1 MKRVFAITLVIL
13 TAVLIWVFGKMLPD
27 FYLDLGKKAYE
38 QHDYVNAYKDLSLA
52 VKLSPRNREI
62 RYYYVKTLIMLKPTL
77 QIQKALYEISQM
89 HVPDSADLV
98 SDIQISKWKSQILSQ
113 VGENYIEKAPFNNE
127 ILRWDAGKF
136 PLNVF
141 IQNNS
146 TTAPPYFQQQ
156 IQKAFMQW
164 QASTGKFIRFKF
176 IDNEKYANIFVSI
189 NPSTDMKKCTE
200 ADCKYTVAYTTPT
213 IRGNLLKKMDIF
225 FYDSNNLGQ
234 PFSAKEIY
242 NTALHEIGH
251 ALGIMGHSENK
262 NNLMFMEE
270 NPNEKDNKFDL
281 LRSDF
286 QAISPADLNTLTLLY
301 ELVPDITN
309 TPADKFDTSRQFFA
323 PIVMGDDDTI
333 NSQKIL
339 EAKNYIKAAPN
350 LPNGYIDIASAYS
363 ETKQYSSAIENLNRA
378 LEVSSNDNERFIIYY
393 NFAVTYIQIKDW
405 QNALKYAQSAKLI
418 KPSSDIDGL
427 LAMINYNLGNKKAAK
442 QIYKEALS
450 KSPDNTIDAVNLAI
464 IYLKEFDFSD
474 AGKTLNSLIQANPD
488 AKNDPRVKVYS
499 WLMLFK

>member
-1 MKRVFAITLVIL
+1 MAISIWFFA
-13 TAVLIWVFGKMLPD
+13 KMLPD
-27 FYLDLGKKAYE
+27 FYLDIGKKAYE
-38 QHDYVNAYKDLSLA
+38 QRDYVNAYNDLSVA
-52 VKLSPRNREI
+52 VKLSPKNRDI
-62 RYYYVKTLIMLKPTL
+62 RYYYVKTLVMLKPTL
-77 QIQKALYEISQM
+77 QIQKALFDISQM
-89 HVPDSADLV
+89 HIPDSADLIA
-98 SDIQISKWKSQILSQ
+98 DIQISKWRNQILSQ
-113 VGENYIEKAPFNNE
+113 IGENYIEKAPFNNE

-136 PLNVF
+136 PLNVY
-141 IQNNS
+141 IQNKS

-164 QASTGKFIRFKF
+164 QVSTGKFIKF
-176 IDNEKYANIFVSI
+176 NFINDEKDANIFVTI

-200 ADCKYTVAYTTPT
+200 SDCKYTVAYTTPA
-213 IRGNLLKKMDIF
+213 IRGGLLKRMDIF

-234 PFSAKEIY
+234 PFSEKEVY

-270 NPNEKDNKFDL
+270 NLNEKNSNFDL

-309 TPADKFDTSRQFFA
+309 TPQDKFDTSRQFFA
-323 PIVMGDDDTI
+323 SIVMGGEEVI

-350 LPNGYIDIASAYS
+350 LPNGYIDLASAYS
-363 ETKQYSSAIENLNRA
+363 ESKQFSKAIENLNKA
-378 LEVSSNDNERFIIYY
+378 LELCSNDNERFIINY
-393 NFAVTYIQIKDW
+393 NFAVTYMQIKDW
-405 QNALKYAQSAKLI
+405 QNALKYVQAAKAL
-418 KPSSDIDGL
+418 KPDSDIDGL
-427 LAMINYNLGNKKAAK
+427 LGLINYNLGNKEVSKR
-442 QIYKEALS
+442 IYADALS
-450 KSPDNTIDAVNLAI
+450 KNPDNTIDAVNLAI
-464 IYLKEFDFSD
+464 IYLKELDLVH
-474 AGKTLNSLIQANPD
+474 AGRTLNQLVQANPE
-488 AKNDPRVKVYS
+488 AKNDPKVKAYS

>member
-1 MKRVFAITLVIL
+1 
-13 TAVLIWVFGKMLPD
+13 MLPD

-38 QHDYVNAYKDLSLA
+38 NRDYVNAYKDLGFA
-52 VKLSPRNREI
+52 VKLSPKNRDI

-77 QIQKALYEISQM
+77 QIQKALFDLSQA

-98 SDIQISKWKSQILSQ
+98 ADIQISKWRSQILSQ
-113 VGENYIEKAPFNNE
+113 IGENYIEKAPFNNE

-141 IQNNS
+141 IKNNS
-146 TTAPPYFQQQ
+146 TTAPAYFQQQ
-156 IQKAFMQW
+156 IQKAFLQW

-176 IDNEKYANIFVSI
+176 VDDEKDANIFVTI

-200 ADCKYTVAYTTPT
+200 VDCKYTVAYTTPS
-213 IRGNLLKKMDIF
+213 IRGNLLKRMDIF

-234 PFSAKEIY
+234 PFSQKEVY

-251 ALGIMGHSENK
+251 SLGIMGHSENR

-270 NPNEKDNKFDL
+270 NPNEKDSRFDL

-309 TPADKFDTSRQFFA
+309 TPKDEFDTSRQFFA
-323 PIVMGDDDTI
+323 PIVMGDDSVM

-339 EAKNYIKAAPN
+339 EAQNYIKAAPN
-350 LPNGYIDIASAYS
+350 LPNGYIDLASAYS
-363 ETKQYSSAIENLNRA
+363 ESKQFSKSIENLSKA
-378 LEVSSNDNERFIIYY
+378 LDFCSNDNERFIINY
-393 NFAVTYIQIKDW
+393 NFAITYMQIKDW
-405 QNALKYAQSAKLI
+405 PSAFKYAQIARAL
-418 KPSSDIDGL
+418 KPSSEIDGL
-427 LAMINYNLGNKKAAK
+427 MALISYNMGDKKTAK
-442 QIYKEALS
+442 QLYADALS
-450 KSPDNTIDAVNLAI
+450 KNPDNTIDAVNLAI
-464 IYLKEFDFSD
+464 IYLKELKFSD
-474 AGKTLNSLIQANPD
+474 AGKTLNKLVQANPD
-488 AKNDPRVKVYS
+488 AKNDPKVKAYS

>member
-1 MKRVFAITLVIL
+1 MKRVLAITLVIL
-13 TAVLIWVFGKMLPD
+13 TAVCIWFFGKMLPD

-38 QHDYVNAYKDLSLA
+38 QRDYVTAYNDLSFV
-52 VKLSPRNREI
+52 VKLSPKNRDI
-62 RYYYVKTLIMLKPTL
+62 RYYYVKTLVMLKPTL

-98 SDIQISKWKSQILSQ
+98 ADIQILKWRSQILSQ
-113 VGENYIEKAPFNNE
+113 IGENYIEKAPFNNE

-136 PLNVF
+136 PLNVY
-141 IQNNS
+141 IQNKS
-146 TTAPPYFQQQ
+146 TTASPYFQQQ
-156 IQKAFMQW
+156 IQKAFLQW
-164 QASTGKFIRFKF
+164 QASTGGFIRFKF
-176 IDNEKYANIFVSI
+176 VGDEKDANIFVTI

-200 ADCKYTVAYTTPT
+200 TDCKYTVAYTTPA

-234 PFSAKEIY
+234 PFSQKEVY

-251 ALGIMGHSENK
+251 SLGIMGHSENK

-270 NPNEKDNKFDL
+270 NPNEKDSRFDL

-309 TPADKFDTSRQFFA
+309 TPAGEFDTSRQFFA
-323 PIVMGDDDTI
+323 PIVMGDENTI

-350 LPNGYIDIASAYS
+350 LPNGYIDLASAYS
-363 ETKQYSSAIENLNRA
+363 ESKQFSKAIENLNRA
-378 LEVSSNDNERFIIYY
+378 LDFSSNDNERFIINY
-393 NFAVTYIQIKDW
+393 NFAVTYVQIKDW
-405 QNALKYAQSAKLI
+405 PNALKYAQNAKTL
-418 KPSSDIDGL
+418 KPSSEIDGL
-427 LAMINYNLGNKKAAK
+427 LALINYNLGNKKEAK
-442 QIYKEALS
+442 QLYIEALS

-464 IYLKEFDFSD
+464 IYLKEFDFSS
-474 AGKTLNSLIQANPD
+474 AGKTLNRLVQANPD
-488 AKNDPRVKVYS
+488 AKSDPRVKAYS